1 MRNIDILLDA
11 DFGLVTASHDI
22 AVGDVTLQ
30 NQALILDAH
39 KGEWK
44 ERPMIGCG
52 IADMVNDDDSG
63 FWKRSIREELG
74 RDHIRVKSLKIKQDN
89 ITIDAD
95 YENN

>member
-1 MRNIDILLDA
+1 MRSIDIKIDA
-11 DFGLVTASHDI
+11 DYGLVTAAHDLM
-22 AVGDVTLQ
+22 VGDVTLQ

-44 ERPMIGCG
+44 EHPMVGCG
-52 IADMVNDDDSG
+52 IADMVNDEDAG
-63 FWKRSIREELG
+63 YWKRSIREELG
-74 RDHIRVKSLKIKQDN
+74 RDRIRVKTLKIEQDN